1 MEGLEGIAAGV
12 FMETAE
18 KAGEAE
24 SGAGDYTGGDGLLH
38 CGKCHKPKE
47 KILEFPG
54 SLDRNGTGRRM
65 KVRCMCECETAA
77 RDKMLRQ
84 EKEREELQQLQ
95 RLRDSSLIE
104 SRLRA
109 AKLSSFIKTRD
120 NQKLYTM
127 AQRYVENFE
136 DMYRRSQGILFWGTV
151 GTGKSYTAACIANE
165 LLDRRVPVIMTSFV
179 KILQN
184 IQGGNVDEA
193 QYIAQLNR
201 ARLLI
206 IDDLGTE
213 RNTDYALEKVCN
225 VIDSR
230 YLSGKPLILTTN
242 LTLPEMQEA
251 QDTRYKRI
259 YDRIFEMCYPFQV
272 RGDSWRMGQAAQ
284 RFEDMRSIL
293 EG

>member
-1 MEGLEGIAAGV
+1 MEGLEGVASGV
-12 FMETAE
+12 FMETAQ
-18 KAGEAE
+18 KAGAAE
-24 SGAGDYTGGDGLLH
+24 SSTGDYTGGDGLLH

-47 KILEFPG
+47 KVLEFPS
-54 SLDRNGTGRRM
+54 SLDRKNIGRKM
-65 KVRCMCECETAA
+65 KVRCMCDCETAA
-77 RDKMLRQ
+77 REEMVRR
-84 EKEREELQQLQ
+84 EKEREEMQQLQ

-104 SRLRA
+104 SRLRTA
-109 AKLSSFIKTRD
+109 RLSSFVKTRD

-127 AQRYVENFE
+127 AERYVDNFD

-151 GTGKSYTAACIANE
+151 GTGKSFTAACIANE
-165 LLDRRVPVIMTSFV
+165 LLERRIPVIMTSFV

-184 IQGGNVDEA
+184 IQGGSVDEA

-201 ARLLI
+201 AKLLI

-213 RNTDYALEKVCN
+213 RNTDYALEKVYN

-230 YLSGKPLILTTN
+230 YLTGKPLILTTN
-242 LTLPEMQEA
+242 LTLPEMQDA
-251 QDTRYKRI
+251 QDTRFKRI
-259 YDRIFEMCYPFQV
+259 YDRIFEMCYPFRV
-272 RGDSWRMGQAAQ
+272 YGDSWRMGQAAQ